1 MLSPIGAGRTT
12 ERIINLE
19 VVIYLMSK
27 IVNTLFPEPPKNNNR
42 EHPVAEDITRVV
54 IGSGLVV
61 MGPTSEFLAYKL
73 GKEVFTERKISEQT
87 YQSTF
92 DDVHPIYKA
101 DIFGAEAIL
110 TIGGPIL
117 AVYGYRLASNAI
129 KSLYLRIKL

>member
-27 IVNTLFPEPPKNNNR
+27 IINTLFPEPPKNNNR

-61 MGPTSEFLAYKL
+61 MGPTSEISAYQL
-73 GKEVFTERKISEQT
+73 GREKNQ
-87 YQSTF
+87 
-92 DDVHPIYKA
+92 
-101 DIFGAEAIL
+101 
-110 TIGGPIL
+110 
-117 AVYGYRLASNAI
+117 
-129 KSLYLRIKL
+129 